1 MLWKKPANLKYTDLC
16 IFIDENVPKIINPG
30 ENPELENTI
39 YNYLWLLVKALAIK
53 KCMFTD
59 FQDYD
64 MYAFYAANRLFF
76 ALRKNQ
82 LNQGKTIKGKLIRPI
97 KSCLNYTKAL
107 LYPMKIEY
115 QRESFREVIEEEFV
129 SKKFDAFAYKER
141 LKNEA
146 RDVHGVTTQFKE
158 HVRDM
163 IIANG
168 QLLDNILQK
177 SPFNSSTPEYQ
188 NLKLSILLTSIQI
201 LKTKKKLD
209 AVPQSVILWHLP
221 KSMSSYTKVL
231 LKEFFTALKLEI
243 IDCYKMADISEQ
255 DLEHILYSA
264 QEANYNEESMC
275 NNRWWKWHGI
285 CSREMYG

>member
-1 MLWKKPANLKYTDLC
+1 MLWKKPNNLKYTDLC
-16 IFIDENVPKIINPG
+16 IFIDENVPKIVNPG

-129 SKKFDAFAYKER
+129 SKKFDAFAYKEQ
-141 LKNEA
+141 LKGKA
-146 RDVHGVTTQFKE
+146 RDDSGVTIQFKD
-158 HVRDM
+158 HLRD
-163 IIANG
+163 AFKQNG
-168 QLLDNILQK
+168 ELLDEVLQK
-177 SPFNSSTPEYQ
+177 SPFNKSTPEYQ
-188 NLKLSILLTSIQI
+188 NLKISILLTSIQI
-201 LKTKKKLD
+201 LKNKKKLD

-221 KSMSSYTKVL
+221 KSMSNYTKVL
-231 LKEFFTALKLEI
+231 LKEFFMSLKLEI
-243 IDCYKMADISEQ
+243 MDCYRTSDLSES
-255 DLEHILYSA
+255 DLENILSSA
-264 QEANYNEESMC
+264 TEATYNEDQ
-275 NNRWWKWHGI
+275 
-285 CSREMYG
+285 Y

>member
-1 MLWKKPANLKYTDLC
+1 MLWKKPAGMKYTQMC
-16 IFIDENVPKIINPG
+16 MYIDEHVQEIVNPG

-115 QRESFREVIEEEFV
+115 QRESFREIIEEEFV
-129 SKKFDAFAYKER
+129 SKKFDAFAYKEQ
-141 LKNEA
+141 LKNKA
-146 RDVHGVTTQFKE
+146 RDHARVTQQFKTNVQE
-158 HVRDM
+158 SLVHSGT
-163 IIANG
+163 IIDK
-168 QLLDNILQK
+168 LLDK
-177 SPFNSSTPEYQ
+177 SPFNRSTPEYQ
-188 NLKLSILLTSIQI
+188 NLKISILLSSIQV
-201 LKTKKKLD
+201 LKNKKKLD
-209 AVPQSVILWHLP
+209 VNNQSIILWHLP
-221 KSMSSYTKVL
+221 KSMTNYTRIL
-231 LKEFFTALKLEI
+231 LKEFFMAIKLEI
-243 IDCYKMADISEQ
+243 MDCYKESDVSETE
-255 DLEHILYSA
+255 LEHILDSVS
-264 QEANYNEESMC
+264 EASYNET
-275 NNRWWKWHGI
+275 
-285 CSREMYG
+285 

>member
-16 IFIDENVPKIINPG
+16 IYIDENVPKIVNPG
-30 ENPELENTI
+30 EFPEIENTV

-64 MYAFYAANRLFF
+64 MYVFYAANRLFF

-129 SKKFDAFAYKER
+129 SKKFDAFAYKEQ
-141 LKNEA
+141 LKGTAREA
-146 RDVHGVTTQFKE
+146 SGVASQFRS
-158 HVRDM
+158 HVRDA
-163 IIANG
+163 INDCG
-168 QLLDNILQK
+168 SLLDNILQK

-188 NLKLSILLTSIQI
+188 NLKISILLTSIQI
-201 LKTKKKLD
+201 LKNKKKLD

-231 LKEFFTALKLEI
+231 LKEFFMALKLEI
-243 IDCYKMADISEQ
+243 MDCYKMSDLSEH
-255 DLEHILYSA
+255 DLENILSSA
-264 QEANYNEESMC
+264 QEGAFVEDQY
-275 NNRWWKWHGI
+275 
-285 CSREMYG
+285 